1 MALSFYGIP
10 LLEEAMQNWQ
20 SLSEFRRER
29 TRNKNYTFGRQWC
42 DVISVNGRRMTEYD
56 YIVSEGSL
64 PLKNNLIRR
73 IVRNVVGV
81 FRRQLAEKIEGWSES
96 LQQIA
101 AHNRMYEL
109 LSRTMEEFLISG
121 MAVFTLLKFLLIIR
135 NLSDEWR
142 LTYSLSPF
150 IIVLILI
157 SLR

>member
-96 LQQIA
+96 L
-101 AHNRMYEL
+101 
-109 LSRTMEEFLISG
+109 
-121 MAVFTLLKFLLIIR
+121 
-135 NLSDEWR
+135 
-142 LTYSLSPF
+142 
-150 IIVLILI
+150 
-157 SLR
+157 